1 MTASASRRSRERV
14 SFIDRGSA
22 FVALA
27 ALPPPSEN
35 ELIYAVDVEPP
46 VLDQSSGVDITDP
59 GELLAL
65 RAARDVY
72 LEIGWP

>member
-1 MTASASRRSRERV
+1 
-14 SFIDRGSA
+14 
-22 FVALA
+22 
-27 ALPPPSEN
+27 
-35 ELIYAVDVEPP
+35 VDVEPP